1 MINLKENKTYYIR
14 TLNSYNHF
22 IVEANPEGYYLN
34 FLESSN
40 NCLFVLSKI
49 NPVSFTKQILGY
61 YMSGIF
67 PYCRTI
73 EDLTKLLS
81 ELLKELEN
89 RGFIFTCDFEYKDP
103 NFCSYWND

>member
-1 MINLKENKTYYIR
+1 MINLKANKTYYIKILD
-14 TLNSYNHF
+14 TYKHF
-22 IVEANPEGYYLN
+22 IVEADPEGYYLN

-49 NPVSFTKQILGY
+49 NSNNFTKKILGY
-61 YMSGIF
+61 YMGGLF
-67 PYCRTI
+67 PYCKTM

-81 ELLKELEN
+81 ELLKEMEN

-103 NFCSYWND
+103 NFCSCWND

>member
-22 IVEANPEGYYLN
+22 IVESDPEGYYLN

-49 NPVSFTKQILGY
+49 NPVSFTKQI
-61 YMSGIF
+61 
-67 PYCRTI
+67 
-73 EDLTKLLS
+73 
-81 ELLKELEN
+81 
-89 RGFIFTCDFEYKDP
+89 FIITSKKF
-103 NFCSYWND
+103 

>member
-1 MINLKENKTYYIR
+1 MTNLKVNNTYYIR

-22 IVEANPEGYYLN
+22 IVEADPEGYYLN

-40 NCLFVLSKI
+40 NCLFILSKI

-61 YMSGIF
+61 HMGGLF

-73 EDLTKLLS
+73 EDLTILLS

-89 RGFIFTCDFEYKDP
+89 RGFIFTCNFEYKDP
-103 NFCSYWND
+103 NFCSCWND

>member
-1 MINLKENKTYYIR
+1 MTNLKENKTYYIKIFNNY
-14 TLNSYNHF
+14 THF
-22 IVEANPEGYYLN
+22 IVEADSEGYYLN

-40 NCLFVLSKI
+40 NYLFFLGKI
-49 NPVSFTKQILGY
+49 SPNNFTEKILGY
-61 YMSGIF
+61 YMGGIF

-81 ELLKELEN
+81 ELLNEIEN
-89 RGFIFTCDFEYKDP
+89 KGFNFICDFEYKDP